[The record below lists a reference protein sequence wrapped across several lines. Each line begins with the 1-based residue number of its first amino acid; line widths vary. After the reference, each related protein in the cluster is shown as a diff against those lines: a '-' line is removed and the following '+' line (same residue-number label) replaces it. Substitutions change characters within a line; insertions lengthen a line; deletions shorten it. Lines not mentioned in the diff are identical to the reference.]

1 VQRLVGDRQ
10 VVAVVGTINPHLE
23 SYPFIALTDFLFG
36 DGFARLRTLLGSTL
50 IDPALLRP
58 SAPEE
63 ELVPFT
69 ATAQAQ
75 AAQPFQRADLLR
87 EIAHTLNQRFIF
99 LNPVRVMPLIEHMI
113 ELIEA
118 EVGET
123 FETDVLAGLILHL
136 ACVLERGTQFKDI
149 LVSDRVR
156 HQVEE
161 QFSRELSICRDALHI
176 LGTQVARPLP
186 DEEAYNIVG
195 ILRQIDIFMS

>member
-1 VQRLVGDRQ
+1 MQRLVGDRQ